1 MDQNNPEKDMIYLE
15 KENNL
20 NSKKN
25 NKKNNKP
32 NYEEE
37 IIKLKKDSYLFIF
50 QTRAYGLL
58 HGKLNI
64 NMTTEEKKEFI
75 NKYWIIK
82 PKKKYKFYG
91 KRIKDIWK
99 DDAISKLQYLIGI
112 LMVFKDYLT
121 QKDIERFD
129 NYFPIRIRSNE
140 RKYYKKT
147 ENGKILFI
155 GGDLKCQL
163 GEMLKNEFENCEDK
177 DLPIYMTI
185 MVYDEY
191 EKIELE
197 AIDYCDK
204 IPEHNGFLKFP
215 NVFHKNFPKTLST
228 KVQRIKNEKMA
239 KKEKLKKEDEDNK
252 KNCININYN
261 I

>member
-1 MDQNNPEKDMIYLE
+1 MDLNNPEQDMIFIG
-15 KENNL
+15 KGNNL
-20 NSKKN
+20 ISKKN
-25 NKKNNKP
+25 NKNDKKP
-32 NYEEE
+32 NYEKE
-37 IIKLKKDSYLFIF
+37 IIKLRNGSYLFIF

-64 NMTTEEKKEFI
+64 NMTTEEKREFI

-82 PKKKYKFYG
+82 TKKKYKFYG
-91 KRIKDIWK
+91 KKIRDIWK
-99 DDAISKLQYLIGI
+99 DNTISRLQYLIGI
-112 LMVFKDYLT
+112 LMVFKNFLT
-121 QKDIERFD
+121 KKDIERFD
-129 NYFPIRIRSNE
+129 NYFPIRIRTNE
-140 RKYYKKT
+140 RKYYKNS

-163 GEMLKNEFENCEDK
+163 GEMLKNEFENCEDAY
-177 DLPIYMTI
+177 LPIYMTI
-185 MVYDEY
+185 MAYDEY

-204 IPEHNGFLKFP
+204 NPEHNGFLKFP
-215 NVFHKNFPKTLST
+215 NVFHHNFPKTLST

-252 KNCININYN
+252 KNCNNINVN
-261 I
+261 N